1 MIFEVILFI
10 LLSPGLL
17 LTLPPIGKS
26 YWMTMKTSVAA
37 IFVHA
42 FIFAVL
48 LHFKKYL
55 PIVGSYEGFADASG
69 AYLEYPDISGS
80 SPNPRDPQPFLPQKR
95 DELLIIGN
103 ISKALAGTMRQM
115 KTILKSVPNVDFN
128 KINQV
133 ENKHIILG
141 QAAIAKANSV
151 QCN

>member
-48 LHFKKYL
+48 LYLKKYL
-55 PIVGSYEGFADASG
+55 PIVGSYEGFSDASG
-69 AYLEYPDISGS
+69 HIFKPEPG
-80 SPNPRDPQPFLPQKR
+80 PQPDPQQPALPKKR
-95 DELLIIGN
+95 DEIIIVAHVRDGMASMMAN
-103 ISKALAGTMRQM
+103 MR
-115 KTILKSVPNVDFN
+115 KILKGVPNVDFN
-128 KINQV
+128 KIAEI
-133 ENKHIILG
+133 ENNNKRIS
-141 QAAIAKANSV
+141 QEAFRKADSV
-151 QCN
+151 KCN

>member
-17 LTLPPIGKS
+17 LTLPPVGKS

-48 LHFKKYL
+48 LYFKKYL

-69 AYLEYPDISGS
+69 NII
-80 SPNPRDPQPFLPQKR
+80 NPQPQPQPQPQPPQPVLPQKR
-95 DELLIIGN
+95 DEIIITAHVRQGMAAMMGN
-103 ISKALAGTMRQM
+103 MR
-115 KTILKSVPNVDFN
+115 KILKSVPNVDFN
-128 KINQV
+128 KITEI
-133 ENKHIILG
+133 ENNHRRVS
-141 QAAIAKANSV
+141 QEAFRKADSV
-151 QCN
+151 KCN

>member
-48 LHFKKYL
+48 LYLKQYL

-69 AYLEYPDISGS
+69 AIV
-80 SPNPRDPQPFLPQKR
+80 PQPQPQPGPQQLALPKKR
-95 DELLIIGN
+95 DEIIIVAHVRDAMAAMMAN
-103 ISKALAGTMRQM
+103 MR
-115 KTILKSVPNVDFN
+115 KILKSVPNVDFN
-128 KINQV
+128 KIA
-133 ENKHIILG
+133 EIESSNKRFS
-141 QAAIAKANSV
+141 QEAFRKADSV
-151 QCN
+151 KCS